1 MAYTPY
7 GELWVE
13 KKSEKEEGL
22 RYLPY
27 KFTAK
32 EQDEETGLY
41 YYGARYLDAKYS
53 RWMSADP
60 AVGDYIPLAPTDD
73 EAKKH
78 NGQLPGIGGVFNVV
92 NFQLY
97 HYAGNNPVK
106 YTDPDGRETYDS
118 EITREQYDKSNFLQR
133 QMTWAEVNNYFKE
146 NPKGVLHRPEDQV
159 CFMKLKSKRD
169 IVDINDGSMLMVN
182 ILLVGRGLFSLGKS
196 LLSLTGKSIAK
207 KTAIE
212 VTEHGAARVAERGF
226 TQERMAE
233 IISKGVSEISPSR
246 YGTQTKY
253 ILGKNTVVLVNEG
266 INKGKVIT
274 AFSSETV
281 NGIKGYWVKP

>member
-1 MAYTPY
+1 
-7 GELWVE
+7 
-13 KKSEKEEGL
+13 
-22 RYLPY
+22 
-27 KFTAK
+27 
-32 EQDEETGLY
+32 
-41 YYGARYLDAKYS
+41 
-53 RWMSADP
+53 MS
-60 AVGDYIPLAPTDD
+60 DYIPLAPVND
-73 EAKKH
+73 ETRKH
-78 NGQLPGIGGVFNVV
+78 NQSLPGMGGVFNVV

>member
-1 MAYTPY
+1 
-7 GELWVE
+7 
-13 KKSEKEEGL
+13 
-22 RYLPY
+22 
-27 KFTAK
+27 
-32 EQDEETGLY
+32 
-41 YYGARYLDAKYS
+41 
-53 RWMSADP
+53 MSADP
-60 AVGDYIPLAPTDD
+60 AVGEYIPLAPTDD

-207 KTAIE
+207 KLLSRLQNME
-212 VTEHGAARVAERGF
+212 L
-226 TQERMAE
+226 QE
-233 IISKGVSEISPSR
+233 
-246 YGTQTKY
+246 
-253 ILGKNTVVLVNEG
+253 
-266 INKGKVIT
+266 
-274 AFSSETV
+274 
-281 NGIKGYWVKP
+281 